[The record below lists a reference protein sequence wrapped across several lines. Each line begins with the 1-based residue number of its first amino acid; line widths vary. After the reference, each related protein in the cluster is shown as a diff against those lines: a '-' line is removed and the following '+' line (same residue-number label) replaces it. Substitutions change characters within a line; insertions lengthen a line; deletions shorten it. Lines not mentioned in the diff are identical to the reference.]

1 MSGLMRALVGLALP
15 VALTACAINVHDHG
29 AAAKGEHEM
38 HGKLSALAS
47 LSPVAGGSVI
57 GSVMFHDMG
66 DHLMVHAQV
75 RGLEPGSEHGFHVHE
90 KGSCASA
97 DFTSAGGHFN
107 PDAKAHGNAAGE
119 HHAGDIPNLK
129 ADAQGIVDQK
139 FMLHGVTLSAGD
151 RSIVGRALILHA
163 TPDDYKTQPTGNSG
177 PRIGCGVIA
186 SHG

>member
-1 MSGLMRALVGLALP
+1 VVGG
-15 VALTACAINVHDHG
+15 T
-29 AAAKGEHEM
+29 
-38 HGKLSALAS
+38 
-47 LSPVAGGSVI
+47 VI
-57 GSVMFHDMG
+57 GSVMFHEMG
-66 DHLMVHAQV
+66 DHLMVHAQI

-107 PDAKAHGNAAGE
+107 PDAKAHGSAAGE

-129 ADAQGIVDQK
+129 ADAQGVVDQK
-139 FMLHGVTLSAGD
+139 FMLSGVTLAAGE

-163 TPDDYKTQPTGNSG
+163 GPDDYKSQPAGNSG

-186 SHG
+186 LHG